1 MRLRPWRREQDC
13 SPPLPRELS
22 QGWLLQ
28 PRARRLRPLDS
39 RAELALLRLLL
50 PRAEMLAAGP
60 AAGPARAQEPCT
72 QHLRVRLAS
81 SESLLLARFGLAH
94 LLHWESQR
102 RTV

>member
-13 SPPLPRELS
+13 SPPLRRELS

-28 PRARRLRPLDS
+28 RRARRLRPLDS

-50 PRAEMLAAGP
+50 PRAEML